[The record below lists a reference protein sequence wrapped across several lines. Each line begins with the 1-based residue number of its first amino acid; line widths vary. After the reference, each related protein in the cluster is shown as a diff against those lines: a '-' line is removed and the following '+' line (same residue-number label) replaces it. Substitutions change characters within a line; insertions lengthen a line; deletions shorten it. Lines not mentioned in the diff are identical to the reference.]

1 VEKAGDPFAN
11 HQSVGVTFNCAFME
25 PKTDKVTMNS
35 FMAWNKE

>member
-1 VEKAGDPFAN
+1 
-11 HQSVGVTFNCAFME
+11 ME